1 LEVVSQQG
9 VGCKYILKLP
19 ISQVEIDEYKKKP
32 IRIEGKTNSE
42 YNLKTEEG
50 DGAMIQQQFIKQ
62 VAETT

>member
-32 IRIEGKTNSE
+32 IRI
-42 YNLKTEEG
+42 
-50 DGAMIQQQFIKQ
+50 
-62 VAETT
+62 